1 MAPFRLHK
9 RERKASGKSAFLGF
23 ALNPCRASLPR
34 EWNWK
39 ALVANTMKKLGLSF
53 QI

>member
-1 MAPFRLHK
+1 MAPFRLHE
-9 RERKASGKSAFLGF
+9 RERKASGKSTFPGF
-23 ALNPCRASLPR
+23 ALDPCRASLPR

-39 ALVANTMKKLGLSF
+39 ALVANLMKKLGLSF